1 MRARLIRRS
10 DRALFGAHHDRE
22 AIVLGHGFLLFIIR
36 FESGFFVRR
45 GIRRKKKERKGRID
59 FSGKTRLAAIVV
71 SARHVVSAF
80 RG

>member
-22 AIVLGHGFLLFIIR
+22 AIVLGQGFLLFIIR

-45 GIRRKKKERKGRID
+45 GIRRKKKERKK
-59 FSGKTRLAAIVV
+59 GKGGLIFRLAAIVV